1 MKEQFTPGKWG
12 FQAND
17 SYIELHAGG
26 KMIGDRSMGS
36 NTCTEAEL
44 KANAQLFKVAPKMYE
59 MLKKFLPCD
68 EDGNGKGDFLYSD
81 GSEFMG
87 DEVTKLLAE
96 ARGEK

>member
-1 MKEQFTPGKWG
+1 MKEQFTQGEWG

-26 KMIGDRSMGS
+26 KMIGDLCMGL

-44 KANAQLFKVAPKMYE
+44 KANAQLFKVAPKMYRE
-59 MLKKFLPCD
+59 LQLLKMFVHSIEESIPN
-68 EDGNGKGDFLYSD
+68 DGLGLAQAASSIEY
-81 GSEFMG
+81 
-87 DEVTKLLAE
+87 LLAE